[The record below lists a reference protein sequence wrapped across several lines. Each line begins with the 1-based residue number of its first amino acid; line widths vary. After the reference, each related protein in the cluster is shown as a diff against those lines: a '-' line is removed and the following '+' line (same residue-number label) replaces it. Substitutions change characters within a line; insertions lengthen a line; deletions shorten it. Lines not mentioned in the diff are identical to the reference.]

1 MRDVF
6 LRRIAAALVFAAAAA
21 FCPPAHADWLPNLLS
36 AEDEVK
42 MGAEQAPQVTKEFG
56 GAYDN
61 PELARYVTSIGQLL
75 ASTVEEPN
83 VHYTFTILN
92 SPIVNAFSLPGGYVY
107 VTRGLLALAG
117 DEAEL
122 AGVMAHELGHINA
135 HHPAQRYSRSV
146 IAQLGLGLLG
156 AVTKSDI
163 ASQVGGAAA
172 QLVLM
177 SYSREQ
183 EFEADS
189 RGVRYMSRAGFDP
202 HAMAHFLSK
211 LQANDALEAQIAGNP
226 GAADRFSLLATH
238 PRTADRVERAI
249 AEAGEITVKEPVVA
263 RDIYLRKL
271 DGIVYGDDPDQGI
284 VHGQKFIHPKL
295 RFAFEVPQG
304 FRLINSADA
313 VVALGPQNARIEL
326 DLAGNASG
334 MRMMTYLTSVWAKGV
349 QLRDLETLNINNM
362 EAATGWARLATPEG
376 TVDVRPVA
384 IAFDRQTIARLF
396 FSFPPALSDQLSEGL
411 RTTTY
416 SFRRLAAGEAER
428 VTPDRIR
435 IVTVQAGDTVPSLSK
450 RQPFESYSEQRFRVL
465 NGLGPNDEVKPS
477 TLAKIVTAE

>member
-1 MRDVF
+1 MKRPF
-6 LRRIAAALVFAAAAA
+6 LGPIAALVVFAAAL
-21 FCPPAHADWLPNLLS
+21 CCQPVKADWLPNLL
-36 AEDEVK
+36 APEDEAK
-42 MGAEQAPQVTKEFG
+42 MGAEQAPEVTKQFG
-56 GAYDN
+56 GVYEN

-107 VTRGLLALAG
+107 VTRGLLALAD
-117 DEAEL
+117 DEAEV

-135 HHPAQRYSRSV
+135 HHSAQRYSRTV
-146 IAQLGLGLLG
+146 FAQLGLGLLG

-163 ASQVGGAAA
+163 AGQLGGTAA

-202 HAMAHFLSK
+202 HAMAGFLSK
-211 LQANDALEAQIAGNP
+211 LQSNDALQAQIAGHP
-226 GAADRFSLLATH
+226 GAADKFNLLATH

-249 AEAGEITVKEPVVA
+249 AEAGEISVKEPVVA

-271 DGIVYGDDPDQGI
+271 DGVVYGDDPEQGI
-284 VHGQKFIHPKL
+284 VRGQKFIHPKL
-295 RFAFEVPQG
+295 RFAFEVPAG
-304 FRLINSADA
+304 FSLMNSADA
-313 VVALGPQNARIEL
+313 VIAIGPQNARIEF
-326 DLAGNASG
+326 DLVGGAAGVPVMN
-334 MRMMTYLTSVWAKGV
+334 YLTSVWAKGV
-349 QLRDLETLNINNM
+349 QLRDVETLNINNM
-362 EAATGWARLATPEG
+362 QAATGWARLTAQDG

-384 IAFDRQTIARLF
+384 ISFDRDTIARLF
-396 FSFPPALSDQLSEGL
+396 FEFPSSVANEFQDGL
-411 RTTTY
+411 RRTTY
-416 SFRRLAAGEAER
+416 SFRRLASGEAEHVSPNR
-428 VTPDRIR
+428 LR
-435 IVTVQAGDTVPSLSK
+435 IVTMGAGDSVQSLSA

-465 NGLGPNDEVKPS
+465 NGLGPNDAVKPG
-477 TLAKIVTAE
+477 TLVKVVSAE